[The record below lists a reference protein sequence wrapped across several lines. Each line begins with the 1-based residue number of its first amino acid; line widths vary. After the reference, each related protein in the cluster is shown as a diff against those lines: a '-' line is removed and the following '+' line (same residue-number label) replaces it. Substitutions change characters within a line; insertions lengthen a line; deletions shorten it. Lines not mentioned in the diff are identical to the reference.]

1 MRRLQ
6 GRTRH
11 AAFIGVMLVLLL
23 RAAFA
28 LGDVS
33 VAFMP
38 AAPRAGENVD
48 VTVTA
53 DGGEVKGVR
62 YRLSM
67 GEKTIFQGRKDEK
80 RTTASFRPREEGV
93 FTLEVTVTF
102 GGNRTETASAAIPVA
117 GTAPV
122 QRGRDVIYSQ
132 KDGWWH
138 NKVYSKDYS
147 RTL

>member
-48 VTVTA
+48 VTEYTFLYY
-53 DGGEVKGVR
+53 DR
-62 YRLSM
+62 
-67 GEKTIFQGRKDEK
+67 RK
-80 RTTASFRPREEGV
+80 
-93 FTLEVTVTF
+93 
-102 GGNRTETASAAIPVA
+102 IP
-117 GTAPV
+117 
-122 QRGRDVIYSQ
+122 QRRRR
-132 KDGWWH
+132 W
-138 NKVYSKDYS
+138 
-147 RTL
+147 